1 MKNIKRMRCCGIFSN
16 IRVHL
21 INASFCALCVCVLGK
36 FLPSAILRIEKF
48 HIHTCMYMYICVV
61 QTCTVYFTHTG
72 TIIHTCVHT

>member
-48 HIHTCMYMYICVV
+48 HIHVLYTC
-61 QTCTVYFTHTG
+61 THTG
-72 TIIHTCVHT
+72 TIIHVHT